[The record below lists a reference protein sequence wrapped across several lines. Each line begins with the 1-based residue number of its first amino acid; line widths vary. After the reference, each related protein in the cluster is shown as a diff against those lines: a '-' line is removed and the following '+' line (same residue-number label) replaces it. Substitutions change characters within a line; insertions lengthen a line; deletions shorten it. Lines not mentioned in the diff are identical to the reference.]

1 MKKVISILLVA
12 CMLSTSAYCADQPKA
27 PEISAEMKAE
37 MNKALQKEPEAK
49 MTTGAWIWLGVIV
62 VVGAVFGSIAVNST
76 SSTPR

>member
-1 MKKVISILLVA
+1 
-12 CMLSTSAYCADQPKA
+12 
-27 PEISAEMKAE
+27 
-37 MNKALQKEPEAK
+37 